1 MSSYVKSLET
11 QRTNIWMPKRE
22 GSGGMNWEMRG
33 DIHILLIL
41 CIKEIAKENLLS
53 STGNSAQCSL
63 VT

>member
-1 MSSYVKSLET
+1 
-11 QRTNIWMPKRE
+11 MPKRE
-22 GSGGMNWEMRG
+22 GSGGVNWEMRG

-41 CIKEIAKENLLS
+41 CIKEITNENLLS

>member
-1 MSSYVKSLET
+1 
-11 QRTNIWMPKRE
+11 
-22 GSGGMNWEMRG
+22 MNWEMRG